1 MPLPHSPVKLS
12 RVNWLN
18 RRRRS
23 EKRPAVGTNH
33 HHHPPSR
40 AQIQRV
46 APILEQLLLILDVT
60 GARAGEERR
69 MIVHGALLVGSE
81 RYHLVLRVLR
91 KRWRWQY
98 WKISAQN
105 LFVEMRVWLRPVISE
120 GKDDSGT

>member
-18 RRRRS
+18 RRRCS

-46 APILEQLLLILDVT
+46 APILKHLPLILDVA

-69 MIVHGALLVGSE
+69 IIVHGALLLGSE

-91 KRWRWQY
+91 KRWRCQY

-120 GKDDSGT
+120 GKDNSGT